1 VNATAKVFERHG
13 KSLWRPRQ
21 KFMNATA
28 KVCERH
34 GKSLWSPRQKLLK
47 ATAEVNV
54 KGGRKSRASFLPK
67 SVHVHSPA
75 VLAYA
80 IWLTKRKQT
89 ITCKY
94 KYILPCSFSRSC
106 SLKLTKINFHCGSLE
121 TRSFVRISKN
131 VPNECLPL
139 VHLNSDTNKLERS
152 RDSTL
157 LFSCCSL
164 SPRQSVTR
172 HEKANIIDHRECSY
186 FYLARLRSYR
196 CLINQ

>member
-1 VNATAKVFERHG
+1 MSKLIFKTT
-13 KSLWRPRQ
+13 
-21 KFMNATA
+21 TA

-34 GKSLWSPRQKLLK
+34 GKSLRTPRQKLLK

-54 KGGRKSRASFLPK
+54 KGGRKSRASFLPI
-67 SVHVHSPA
+67 SGHVHSPA
-75 VLAYA
+75 IFFVYA
-80 IWLTKRKQT
+80 IWRTKRRQT

-94 KYILPCSFSRSC
+94 KYILPYSFSRSC

-131 VPNECLPL
+131 VPSQCLPF
-139 VHLNSDTNKLERS
+139 VHLNSDTKKLERS

-172 HEKANIIDHRECSY
+172 HENPNIIYHKECNY
-186 FYLARLRSYR
+186 FYLARLRGYR